1 MQVDDRNTPN
11 ALAGLPDVLDV
22 LIVGGGPA
30 GTAAAFRAHEL
41 GLSALVIDYDDLMKR
56 IRDYAKDKQILPH
69 FGGGDKMQFP
79 QGGELVRKLHFSP
92 IDKDDMCVEWKGFYK
107 AFGVPSQSGIEL
119 TGLERQPDGV
129 WKVNTWNH
137 RAKAEQPIMAR
148 HVVLAIGRGVPRR
161 FDIPGSTD
169 GIAYKLE
176 DATQYLGF
184 PVLVVGG
191 GTSAAEAV
199 IALSEAKAE
208 AGDESAVYW
217 SYRGDKLPKVS
228 RALADVFFNAYLGNG
243 NIRYCPGSEPV
254 AIVMTPDKQERL
266 SIRIDRKTPAGR
278 PSETTHLEFSKNHCV
293 ACIGE
298 DIPEALLNSLG
309 VYMVTGGPDAK
320 KRMAVTPLLETQ
332 QPNVYLIGDLLSQA
346 YLETDDFNSDPSQF
360 REIKHRGNI
369 KSALRDGVFVAEVIK
384 QKLEGR
390 DVIEVNLEFAD
401 DPDATQMPPAAPA
414 QPAAQAPA
422 ASGTPVPSISAPD
435 PVDRGE
441 MTMVLGLTD
450 TTSGPPE
457 ESISPDRAVEAHLVR
472 VTAGGIEEDEFS
484 LRPHGVT
491 TIGRHECTISFPE
504 DSTLSENHASILHSH
519 DGYFLRDD
527 GSETGTFLIL
537 RPGKL
542 YSIESG
548 DLLRLG
554 QRFLLFHEQNGE
566 YGFVQYDQAGQPIQ
580 RHALSEGTVVLGR
593 QAPDITLDPRDMV
606 LSRRHLTLTLKDGV
620 LQAKDL
626 NSLNGT
632 YLRVR
637 NPVPLEDESSFRAG
651 QQMFKLRLLEEVKES
666 STTFRPYAASSQAEA
681 TPPPPESA
689 SAPVAP
695 VYDPPP
701 PVAPPAPPEA
711 PATPKPEAA
720 PAPAAPAGEPSITFQ
735 GIGKTITI
743 QPGQTVCDAAEA
755 EGIDM
760 QAECH
765 VGICGSD
772 AVRIVSGGEHLSEL
786 GDEEADTLDS
796 ICDLPAGNEPG
807 QCRLACVLRAKGPV
821 VVERVT

>member
-1 MQVDDRNTPN
+1 M
-11 ALAGLPDVLDV
+11 LDV
-22 LIVGGGPA
+22 LIVGGGPS
-30 GTAAAFRAHEL
+30 GTAAAFRALEL

-79 QGGELVRKLHFSP
+79 QGGELVNKLHFGP
-92 IDKDDMCVEWKGFYK
+92 IDKDDMCAEWKGFY
-107 AFGVPSQSGIEL
+107 ATYDVPAQSGIEL

-129 WKVNTWNH
+129 WKVMTWNH
-137 RAKAEQPIMAR
+137 RAKKEQLFKAR

-169 GIAYKLE
+169 GIAYKLD
-176 DATQYLGF
+176 DATQYLGY

-199 IALSEAKAE
+199 IALSEAKAD
-208 AGDESAVYW
+208 AGDECAVYW

-228 RALADVFFNAYLGNG
+228 KALADAFFNAYLGNG

-266 SIRIDRKTPAGR
+266 SIRIDRKTPSGR
-278 PSETTHLEFSKNHCV
+278 PSETVHYEFSKNHCV

-346 YLETDDFNSDPSQF
+346 YLETDDFNADPSSF

-390 DVIEVNLEFAD
+390 DVIQVDLTFAE
-401 DPDATQMPPAAPA
+401 DASPKPMAQAAGDAASKGAAPA
-414 QPAAQAPA
+414 QAAPA
-422 ASGTPVPSISAPD
+422 RPA
-435 PVDRGE
+435 VDRAE
-441 MTMVLGLTD
+441 MTMVHGLAEA
-450 TTSGPPE
+450 SGPPV
-457 ESISPDRAVEAHLVR
+457 ESMDPDRAVEAHLVR
-472 VTAGGIEEDEFS
+472 VTAGGIEEDEFA
-484 LRPHGVT
+484 LRAQGVT
-491 TIGRHECTISFPE
+491 TIGRQDSMISFPE
-504 DSTLSENHASILHSH
+504 DSTLSVSHASLMHSH

-527 GSETGTFLIL
+527 GSETGTFLVL
-537 RPGKL
+537 RPGKS
-542 YSIESG
+542 YPVESG

-566 YGFVQYDQAGQPIQ
+566 YGFVQYDQTGQPIQ

-593 QAPDITLDPRDMV
+593 QAPDITLDAHDMV
-606 LSRRHLTLTLKDGV
+606 LSRRHLSLTLKDGT
-620 LQAKDL
+620 LFAKDL

-637 NPVPLEDESSFRAG
+637 NPVKLDDEDAFRAG
-651 QQMFKLRLLEEVKES
+651 QQMFKLRLREEVKES
-666 STTFRPYAASSQAEA
+666 STTFRLSPYPD
-681 TPPPPESA
+681 TPPPA
-689 SAPVAP
+689 AAPSTPA
-695 VYDPPP
+695 
-701 PVAPPAPPEA
+701 APPAPDRA
-711 PATPKPEAA
+711 PAPAATPAAA
-720 PAPAAPAGEPSITFQ
+720 PAPTPAPAAAPAGEPAVTFQ
-735 GIGKTITI
+735 SLGKTVTL
-743 QPGQTVCDAAEA
+743 QPGQTLCDAAEA
-755 EGIDM
+755 NGIDM

-772 AVRIVSGGEHLSEL
+772 AVRIVSGGEFLSDV
-786 GDEEADTLDS
+786 GDEEADTLDA
-796 ICDLPAGNEPG
+796 ICGLPAGNEPG
-807 QCRLACVLRAKGPV
+807 KCRLACVMRAKGPV
-821 VVERVT
+821 VVERVS

>member
-1 MQVDDRNTPN
+1 MQVDDRKT
-11 ALAGLPDVLDV
+11 LDDSTLLPDVLDV
-22 LIVGGGPA
+22 LIVGGGPS
-30 GTAAAFRAHEL
+30 GTAAAFRAREL

-79 QGGELVRKLHFSP
+79 QGGELVNKLHFDP

-107 AFGVPSQSGIEL
+107 TYDVPAQSGVEL

-129 WKVNTWNH
+129 WKVSTWNH
-137 RAKAEQPIMAR
+137 RAKTEQPLMAR
-148 HVVLAIGRGVPRR
+148 HVVIAIGRGVPRR

-169 GIAYKLE
+169 GIAYKLD
-176 DATQYLGF
+176 DATQYLGH

-208 AGDESAVYW
+208 AGDECAVYW

-228 RALADVFFNAYLGNG
+228 KALADAFFNAYLGNG

-254 AIVMTPDKQERL
+254 AIVMTPEKEERL
-266 SIRIDRKTPAGR
+266 SIRVDRKTPTGR
-278 PSETTHLEFSKNHCV
+278 PSETVHFEFSKNHCV

-309 VYMVTGGPDAK
+309 IYMVTGGPDAK

-346 YLETDDFNSDPSQF
+346 YLETDDFHADPSSF

-390 DVIEVNLEFAD
+390 DVIQVDLVFAED
-401 DPDATQMPPAAPA
+401 SGAKATPVPSGASASSAAAAPAAAPAAPA
-414 QPAAQAPA
+414 P
-422 ASGTPVPSISAPD
+422 I
-435 PVDRGE
+435 DRGE
-441 MTMVLGLTD
+441 MTMVLGLSEA
-450 TTSGPPE
+450 SGPPE
-457 ESISPDRAVEAHLVR
+457 ESMASDRAVEAHLVR
-472 VTAGGIEEDEFS
+472 VTAGGIEEDEFT
-484 LRPHGVT
+484 LRAHGVT
-491 TIGRHECTISFPE
+491 TIGRQGCTISFPE

-537 RPGKL
+537 RPGKS
-542 YSIESG
+542 YPIESG

-566 YGFVQYDQAGQPIQ
+566 YGFVQYDQTGQPIQ

-593 QAPDITLDPRDMV
+593 QAPDITLDERDMV
-606 LSRRHLTLTLKDGV
+606 LSRRHLSLTLKDGT
-620 LQAKDL
+620 LFAKDL

-637 NPVPLEDESSFRAG
+637 NPVELEDEASFRAG
-651 QQMFKLRLLEEVKES
+651 QQMFKLRLLEEVKGS
-666 STTFRPYAASSQAEA
+666 STTFRVSPYAAS
-681 TPPPPESA
+681 PPPA
-689 SAPVAP
+689 AAPSPAAP
-695 VYDPPP
+695 AQDR
-701 PVAPPAPPEA
+701 PPAPAATPSPA
-711 PATPKPEAA
+711 PASPAPTPDAA
-720 PAPAAPAGEPSITFQ
+720 PAPAAAPSGEPSITFQ
-735 GIGKTITI
+735 GLGKTITI

-755 EGIDM
+755 AGIDM

-772 AVRIVSGGEHLSEL
+772 AVRIVSGGEFLSDV
-786 GDEEADTLDS
+786 GDEESDTLDS
-796 ICDLPAGNEPG
+796 ICGLPAGNEPG
-807 QCRLACVLRAKGPV
+807 KCRLACVLRAKGPV
-821 VVERVT
+821 VVERVS

>member
-1 MQVDDRNTPN
+1 MQVDDRKSPDG
-11 ALAGLPDVLDV
+11 LSGLPDVLDV

-79 QGGELVRKLHFSP
+79 EGGELVKKLHFSP

-107 AFGVPSQSGIEL
+107 TFNVPAQSGVEL

-129 WKVNTWNH
+129 WQVNTWNH
-137 RAKAEQPIMAR
+137 RTKTDQPFKAR

-176 DATQYLGF
+176 DATQYLGH

-208 AGDESAVYW
+208 AGDECAVYW

-228 RALADVFFNAYLGNG
+228 RALADAFFNAYLGNG

-254 AIVMTPDKQERL
+254 AIVTTPEKEERL
-266 SIRIDRKTPAGR
+266 SIRVDRKTPTGR
-278 PSETTHLEFSKNHCV
+278 PSETVHLEFSKNHCV

-346 YLETDDFNSDPSQF
+346 YLETDDFNADPSGF
-360 REIKHRGNI
+360 RDIKHRGNI

-390 DVIEVNLEFAD
+390 DVIEVNLEFAE
-401 DPDATQMPPAAPA
+401 DAPVQTMPA
-414 QPAAQAPA
+414 QEENATPA
-422 ASGTPVPSISAPD
+422 ASDTPVPPMPARE

-441 MTMVLGLTD
+441 MTMVLGGTAYAE
-450 TTSGPPE
+450 GPPQ
-457 ESISPDRAVEAHLVR
+457 ESIAPDRAVEAHLVR
-472 VTAGGIEEDEFS
+472 VTAGGIEEDEFA
-484 LRPHGVT
+484 LRAHGVT

-504 DSTLSENHASILHSH
+504 DSTLSPSHASVLHSH

-537 RPGKL
+537 RPGKS
-542 YSIESG
+542 YPIESG

-554 QRFLLFHEQNGE
+554 QRFLLFHAQGGE
-566 YGFVQYDQAGQPIQ
+566 FGFVQYDQAGQPIQ

-593 QAPDITLDPRDMV
+593 QAPDITLDERDMV
-606 LSRRHLTLTLKDGV
+606 LSRRHLSLTLKEGT
-620 LQAKDL
+620 LLAKDL

-637 NPVPLEDESSFRAG
+637 NPVELGDEDSFRAG
-651 QQMFKLRLLEEVKES
+651 QQMFRMRLQEEVKES
-666 STTFRPYAASSQAEA
+666 STTFRVSPY
-681 TPPPPESA
+681 PA
-689 SAPVAP
+689 SAPPAEAP
-695 VYDPPP
+695 TPS
-701 PVAPPAPPEA
+701 PAPYRA
-711 PATPKPEAA
+711 PAASPAESPAAAPSAPAA
-720 PAPAAPAGEPSITFQ
+720 PAPAAAPAGEPAVTFQ
-735 GIGKTITI
+735 GLGKTVTL
-743 QPGQTVCDAAEA
+743 QPGQTLCDAAEA
-755 EGIDM
+755 NGIDM

-772 AVRIVSGGEHLSEL
+772 AVRIVSGGEFLSDV
-786 GDEEADTLDS
+786 GDEEADTLDA
-796 ICDLPAGNEPG
+796 ICGLPAGNEPG
-807 QCRLACVLRAKGPV
+807 KCRLACVMRAKGPV